1 MECSPTQ
8 LKPAS
13 RLRLSTNVSIPPQTL
28 VCQTNNPKSNN
39 PIDVA
44 VITGLYLAAYNIGS
58 ALGNTISG
66 AIWNQVLPSELNYRL
81 GNETLAAEVYAQPLA
96 FAAVN
101 PVGTP
106 DRDNVI
112 LAYQKTQRL
121 LCITGICLT
130 VPLIAFA
137 LIIRNPTLTKEQSLA
152 KAEEESSDSDFPPR

>member
-8 LKPAS
+8 LKPVS
-13 RLRLSTNVSIPPQTL
+13 RLHLSTNVSILQQT
-28 VCQTNNPKSNN
+28 VACQRKDSHAKNPT
-39 PIDVA
+39 DLA

-66 AIWNQVLPSELNYRL
+66 AIWNQVLPSELEHRL
-81 GNETLAAEVYAQPLA
+81 GNETLAASVYAQPLA
-96 FAAVN
+96 FAALN

-137 LIIRNPTLTKEQSLA
+137 LVIRNPTLTKEQSLT
-152 KAEEESSDSDFPPR
+152 KAEEESSDSDIATR

>member
-1 MECSPTQ
+1 M
-8 LKPAS
+8 A
-13 RLRLSTNVSIPPQTL
+13 
-28 VCQTNNPKSNN
+28 NNR
-39 PIDVA
+39 IDLA
-44 VITGLYLAAYNIGS
+44 VITGLYLAAYNVGS

-81 GNETLAAEVYAQPLA
+81 GNQTLAAYVYAKPLD

-137 LIIRNPTLTKEQSLA
+137 LVIRNPTLTKEQSLA
-152 KAEEESSDSDFPPR
+152 KAEEESSDSDFSPR